1 MLAFSGMGEYRVTV
15 IRKARYMVSAES
27 AEMAQ
32 LRVSEDEA
40 SLDAIDRDT
49 EVLVEPL
56 TLTPTPVPEEVNL
69 ADEGDSPHYAVGA
82 ETPTN

>member
-1 MLAFSGMGEYRVTV
+1 MGEYRVTV
-15 IRKARYMVSAES
+15 LRKARYMVLAES

-40 SLDAIDRDT
+40 SLDALDRDT

-56 TLTPTPVPEEVNL
+56 TLTPTPVPEEINL
-69 ADEGDSPHYAVGA
+69 ADEGDAPQDAVAA
-82 ETPTN
+82 ETPTG